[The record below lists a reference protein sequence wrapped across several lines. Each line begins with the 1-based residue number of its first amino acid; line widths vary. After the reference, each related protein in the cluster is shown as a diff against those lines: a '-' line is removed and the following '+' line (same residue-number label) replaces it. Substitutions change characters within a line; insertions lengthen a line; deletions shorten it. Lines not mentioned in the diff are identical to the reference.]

1 MKISEKV
8 DAEFIN
14 RAVFKI
20 VDMLYEKEHMYKIGF
35 LLLSGRD
42 LKLESKIKYIDFL
55 TGKID
60 GYIIEKKN
68 EKALIYTT
76 LLRKRVNDILKDL
89 KIAENF
95 ELNVAQ

>member
-1 MKISEKV
+1 
-8 DAEFIN
+8 
-14 RAVFKI
+14 
-20 VDMLYEKEHMYKIGF
+20 MLYEKEHMYKIGF